1 MVLDETHM
9 GLNYQ
14 EDSAL
19 SNLKLVVGFAGV
31 GASLVS
37 HVYPAP
43 FPKNWFVLLL
53 CCAWCA
59 LPPDVLAQARRWLST
74 PCFVGQVLPHERH
87 PAADP
92 LLLRT

>member
-1 MVLDETHM
+1 MVLWWWRPHSPAQRTQVVLDESHE
-9 GLNYQ
+9 GLNYE

-43 FPKNWFVLLL
+43 FPKNWLVLLL

-59 LPPDVLAQARRWLST
+59 LPPAV
-74 PCFVGQVLPHERH
+74 PP
-87 PAADP
+87 
-92 LLLRT
+92 

>member
-1 MVLDETHM
+1 MVLDESHE
-9 GLNYQ
+9 GLNYE

-43 FPKNWFVLLL
+43 FPKNWLVLLL

-59 LPPDVLAQARRWLST
+59 LPPAV
-74 PCFVGQVLPHERH
+74 PP
-87 PAADP
+87 
-92 LLLRT
+92 